1 MIELFEVLDFLYVV
15 IEKNDFKLVVSI
27 FVDNG
32 YLVNKFRFN
41 YIVLILVL
49 EFKIN
54 EIIEV
59 VMVCFNI
66 DVNIVDRFGWIGL
79 YFVVKI
85 GLILLVRKFI
95 LFGVYIN

>member
-49 EFKIN
+49 EF
-54 EIIEV
+54 
-59 VMVCFNI
+59 
-66 DVNIVDRFGWIGL
+66 
-79 YFVVKI
+79 
-85 GLILLVRKFI
+85 
-95 LFGVYIN
+95 

>member
-49 EFKIN
+49 
-54 EIIEV
+54 
-59 VMVCFNI
+59 
-66 DVNIVDRFGWIGL
+66 
-79 YFVVKI
+79 
-85 GLILLVRKFI
+85 KF
-95 LFGVYIN
+95 